1 MGKTII
7 FQSTTMSAL
16 KWKLCGIKHT
26 IRLYATIS
34 YFLRSLPLFHSN
46 IDLIILSDTAPKI
59 KFSIKDFFGK
69 CDQICSFLW
78 IWPHL
83 LKKSLME
90 NLIFCAVWL
99 FPTISSEFNYFIY
112 FTRPFQL
119 ILIDARESLFQMSAS
134 F

>member
-1 MGKTII
+1 MQKIVNLRLPLFARSFRSFFYLSTTFSHIGTDMGKTII

-90 NLIFCAVWL
+90 NLIFCAV
-99 FPTISSEFNYFIY
+99 
-112 FTRPFQL
+112 
-119 ILIDARESLFQMSAS
+119 
-134 F
+134 